1 MLVSSSGKEGSKDS
15 PGIKVVKQR
24 LTRTPTEQQL
34 GTRTVVKRSSIQ
46 SEGDPFHVDPVPI
59 PTAQCTDGEQSH
71 NSITRLLI
79 EHPKRRPESFQFSD
93 GNIKDAVTALAEKKL
108 KKAVQHLTLEPEV
121 KEEILTQISNT
132 VDQECQILCST
143 ANPSLL
149 RKCSPL
155 DIVGLTQEN
164 IFAEAKEKAP
174 TMMRLLGTITASFTH
189 EQIVPSL
196 SSLLKARNKFMNA
209 LAYRNGVLLHQCG
222 LSSRAITIMNKQH
235 VTVSARRIQL
245 FLTELGKGHDESV
258 QNWKDELITHS
269 KMKAMASALEEA
281 VSRHDI
287 SGKNFNYELS
297 PADISVNMEPTV
309 DTILFRAAKD
319 TLSTSFLKDAVSG
332 REYATTEATNLN
344 DIPESTFL
352 PTPEDNTL
360 LQTDFAFLWSRVI
373 VNSIPDLESLRTAA
387 VWHIPHPY
395 SEQMQQPSEQVP
407 LGIICRNENKS
418 EEMIAILEEIHNKYL
433 PCLDDDEATKKLFF
447 GGDQLTDER
456 CRSAQRARADGDT
469 TLQKLS
475 GLVPKL
481 EDWHAFRIASQIVIK
496 ILRSPASSVDK
507 GTFFANA
514 NCVNNSNAKKDALQF
529 YAEVKE
535 FFNMH
540 LDVYITAATLS
551 HWKMDS
557 INEKVVPEEVKND
570 GCTKVLQLEATRRS
584 HESQVHGIADQHTE
598 ESQRQEEE
606 DHKSN
611 YGCATIGLGL
621 LLRNAD
627 DAVREGDGARII
639 QVWKFL
645 MPLFKLH
652 KHNKYALA
660 ALRLQ
665 ADIYSLLPGDLSH
678 ELIWNRTVTNRGG
691 KGRHMS
697 RDLRLEHINKV
708 AKQALKAQGAMNI
721 SETLA
726 QRAGYAIG
734 KVEKLITN
742 IENDLSLSKPKGY
755 HKSTYCM
762 EDFQTLLTQVFDEAD
777 IFTPTRADHSLLFP
791 ISVET
796 FCINWMCVH
805 STVGYNI
812 TRKLWS
818 KDQSITLR
826 ASSE

>member
-1 MLVSSSGKEGSKDS
+1 MANFTLTGGV
-15 PGIKVVKQR
+15 PNWR
-24 LTRTPTEQQL
+24 LFQIN
-34 GTRTVVKRSSIQ
+34 SDIQ
-46 SEGDPFHVDPVPI
+46 YNAVI
-59 PTAQCTDGEQSH
+59 PRDGPASCQ
-71 NSITRLLI
+71 
-79 EHPKRRPESFQFSD
+79 
-93 GNIKDAVTALAEKKL
+93 GN
-108 KKAVQHLTLEPEV
+108 
-121 KEEILTQISNT
+121 
-132 VDQECQILCST
+132 
-143 ANPSLL
+143 
-149 RKCSPL
+149 R
-155 DIVGLTQEN
+155 
-164 IFAEAKEKAP
+164 
-174 TMMRLLGTITASFTH
+174 
-189 EQIVPSL
+189 
-196 SSLLKARNKFMNA
+196 
-209 LAYRNGVLLHQCG
+209 
-222 LSSRAITIMNKQH
+222 
-235 VTVSARRIQL
+235 
-245 FLTELGKGHDESV
+245 DESQSNV
-258 QNWKDELITHS
+258 YYICPFTTIVIGIDEGQH
-269 KMKAMASALEEA
+269 A
-281 VSRHDI
+281 
-287 SGKNFNYELS
+287 
-297 PADISVNMEPTV
+297 
-309 DTILFRAAKD
+309 ILF
-319 TLSTSFLKDAVSG
+319 
-332 REYATTEATNLN
+332 
-344 DIPESTFL
+344 
-352 PTPEDNTL
+352 PT
-360 LQTDFAFLWSRVI
+360 
-373 VNSIPDLESLRTAA
+373 
-387 VWHIPHPY
+387 
-395 SEQMQQPSEQVP
+395 
-407 LGIICRNENKS
+407 
-418 EEMIAILEEIHNKYL
+418 IHNIN
-433 PCLDDDEATKKLFF
+433 CL
-447 GGDQLTDER
+447 
-456 CRSAQRARADGDT
+456 
-469 TLQKLS
+469 
-475 GLVPKL
+475 
-481 EDWHAFRIASQIVIK
+481 ISQVVIK

-557 INEKVVPEEVKND
+557 INEKVVPEEVKNGTPQEQRKWLHQKCLELVENFAMLPSFKRLERVESFLCRAD

-777 IFTPTRADHSLLFP
+777 IFTPNAGRSFTAFPDFSRDILHQLDVRAFHRW
-791 ISVET
+791 IQ
-796 FCINWMCVH
+796 H
-805 STVGYNI
+805 YK
-812 TRKLWS
+812 KLWS